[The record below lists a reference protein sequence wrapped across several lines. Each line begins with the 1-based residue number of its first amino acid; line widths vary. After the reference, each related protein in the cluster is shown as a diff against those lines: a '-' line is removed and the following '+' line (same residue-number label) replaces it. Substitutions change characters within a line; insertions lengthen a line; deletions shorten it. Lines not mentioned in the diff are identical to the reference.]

1 MPSPSLISR
10 LTQQEDLNFLLT
22 NRIPRQ
28 LLTRFIGWFSKI
40 EQPLVRDASI
50 AVWRMFSNLDLTEAR
65 KSEFRSLHDCFIR
78 ELRPGV
84 RPIDPDPNVLTSPCD
99 GIVGACGQIEGTQV
113 FQAKGFPYTLEEL
126 IGDPQQVERY
136 RDGSYVT
143 LRLTSSMY
151 HRFHAPAECTVRQVN
166 YISGDTWNVNP
177 IALKRVER
185 LFCKNE
191 RVAIEANLAAGGQIM
206 LVAVAAI
213 LVASVHLHFIDVL
226 LHLRYRGPNRI
237 PCQAQFAKGDELGWF
252 QHGSTIIVFAP
263 PGFALDKGI
272 DTDTRIRM
280 GEPLFARPA

>member
-40 EQPLVRDASI
+40 EHPLVRDASI
-50 AVWRMFSNLDLTEAR
+50 AVWRMFSDLDLTEAR

-126 IGDPQQVERY
+126 IGDLQQVERY

-143 LRLTSSMY
+143 LR
-151 HRFHAPAECTVRQVN
+151 
-166 YISGDTWNVNP
+166 
-177 IALKRVER
+177 
-185 LFCKNE
+185 
-191 RVAIEANLAAGGQIM
+191 QIGRAH
-206 LVAVAAI
+206 V
-213 LVASVHLHFIDVL
+213 
-226 LHLRYRGPNRI
+226 
-237 PCQAQFAKGDELGWF
+237 
-252 QHGSTIIVFAP
+252 
-263 PGFALDKGI
+263 
-272 DTDTRIRM
+272 
-280 GEPLFARPA
+280 